1 MDGEKVKRWN
11 LVDTHLKAIKSN
23 SSIKTPEKTELVYE
37 LKNLWILKPVGMNR
51 GQGIHVVDSLKKCK
65 KLIREYFFGR
75 EYCVNGGLPT

>member
-1 MDGEKVKRWN
+1 MDDEKVKRWN

-51 GQGIHVVDSLKKCK
+51 G
-65 KLIREYFFGR
+65 
-75 EYCVNGGLPT
+75 